1 MIRWNHYISYEMS
14 YYIQTFWANYN
25 YEEVKK
31 ITVPHQVD
39 PYSISRFEE
48 YEIFHLWKESF
59 ELDK

>member
-1 MIRWNHYISYEMS
+1 MS
-14 YYIQTFWANYN
+14 YIQTFWANYN

-31 ITVPHQVD
+31 FTVPHQVD

>member
-1 MIRWNHYISYEMS
+1 MIWGYHYISYEMS
-14 YYIQTFWANYN
+14 YIQTFWANYN

-31 ITVPHQVD
+31 IAVPHQVD